1 MSIRLSLPSK
11 NVSKDRLQAYTLLL
25 LGVVFLVLAWLLH
38 LSTGEYPVGVLLLGL
53 GMLLAAVINPFRL
66 VSASF
71 LVTSLGIAV
80 YLAFK
85 HLIPGN
91 QILSYYIL
99 AIGLA
104 LLGIALIA
112 RRGYVKAGAV
122 TPGLLII
129 IVGVL
134 EYLLAAGLTPSTF
147 LPFMLS
153 LWLPG
158 FGLLAVGFIYLA
170 ATFLKTSGSNL

>member
-1 MSIRLSLPSK
+1 MSKIFILSK
-11 NVSKDRLQAYTLLL
+11 NISKDRQQAYVLLL

-38 LSTGEYPVGVLLLGL
+38 PSTGEYPVGVLLLGL
-53 GMLLAAVINPFRL
+53 GMLLATAINPFRL

-71 LVTSLGIAV
+71 LVTFLGIAV

-85 HLIPGN
+85 RLIPGN

-104 LLGIALIA
+104 LLGIALMA

-122 TPGLLII
+122 TPGILVI

-134 EYLLAAGLTPSTF
+134 EYLLAAGLTPPNF
-147 LPFMLS
+147 VPFMLS

-158 FGLLAVGFIYLA
+158 FGLLALGLVYLA
-170 ATFLKTSGSNL
+170 VTFLKTKE